1 MLNQKNLS
9 MNEITSRERILKEIR
24 NGLLNKIDNPYDTVN
39 AKKPVFRDLEESI
52 DLHFAQELSALGGKF
67 IFCENEAEMADIVK
81 LLIKEENLGPVFCKN
96 EDLKK
101 HLTKA
106 DVEFLSND
114 EDLFQC
120 KSGLTECEF
129 LIARFG
135 SVLMSSALSSGRKL
149 YSWPEKH
156 LVVAYASQLV
166 PELKDAI
173 IGMRERYNG
182 VIPSM
187 ITLVSGPSRTADI
200 EKTLVK
206 GVHGPQEVFVFYID
220 DLME

>member
-1 MLNQKNLS
+1 
-9 MNEITSRERILKEIR
+9 MNEITSREKILKEIR
-24 NGLLNKIDNPYDTVN
+24 NGLLNKLDNPYTTVSPD
-39 AKKPVFRDLEESI
+39 KPVLKNLEESI

-67 IFCENEAEMADIVK
+67 IFCENEAEMADIIN
-81 LLIKEENLGPVFCKN
+81 LLIDEEHIGPVFCKN
-96 EDLKK
+96 MDLQK
-101 HLTKA
+101 HLDNANIEYLSA
-106 DVEFLSND
+106 DT
-114 EDLFQC
+114 DLPNC

-149 YSWPEKH
+149 YSWPEIH

-200 EKTLVK
+200 EKTLVT
-206 GVHGPQEVFVFYID
+206 GVHGPRELFVFYID

>member
-1 MLNQKNLS
+1 MD
-9 MNEITSRERILKEIR
+9 EITSRERILKDVR
-24 NGLLNKIDNPYDTVN
+24 NGMLNKIENPLNTLN
-39 AKKPVFRDLEESI
+39 SEKPVFQDLEESI

-67 IFCENEAEMADIVK
+67 IFCENEAEMADILK
-81 LLIKEENLGPVFCKN
+81 LLIKEENIGPIFCKN
-96 EDLKK
+96 QEIQEHLKNSEV
-101 HLTKA
+101 
-106 DVEFLSND
+106 DYISND
-114 EDLFQC
+114 NELVNC

-200 EKTLVK
+200 EKTLVT
-206 GVHGPQEVFVFYID
+206 GVHGPREIFVFYID

>member
-1 MLNQKNLS
+1 
-9 MNEITSRERILKEIR
+9 MNETTSREKILKEIR
-24 NGLLNKIDNPYDTVN
+24 NGLLNKLDNPYTTAN
-39 AKKPVFRDLEESI
+39 PEKPVLKELEESI

-67 IFCENEAEMADIVK
+67 IFCENEAEMAEVIS
-81 LLIKEENLGPVFCKN
+81 LLITEENIGPILCKN
-96 EDLKK
+96 KDLQK
-101 HLTKA
+101 HLENA
-106 DVEFLSND
+106 GIDYLS
-114 EDLFQC
+114 EDQDLPNC

-129 LIARFG
+129 IIARFG

-149 YSWPEKH
+149 YSWPEIH
-156 LVVAYASQLV
+156 LVMAYASQLV

-187 ITLVSGPSRTADI
+187 ITMVSGPSRTADI
-200 EKTLVK
+200 EKTLVT
-206 GVHGPQEVFVFYID
+206 GVHGPREIFVFYID